1 MCGGGGVRRREG
13 RHRRLEWRWSS
24 SRGRRRLLVVVVDLN
39 SVLDWRSQEVGCCM
53 GFVVVIGSR
62 GLEGG

>member
-1 MCGGGGVRRREG
+1 MCGGGGVHRREG

-24 SRGRRRLLVVVVDLN
+24 SRGKRRLLVVVVDL
-39 SVLDWRSQEVGCCM
+39 SSALGWRSQAVGCCM
-53 GFVVVIGSR
+53 SFVVVIGSR